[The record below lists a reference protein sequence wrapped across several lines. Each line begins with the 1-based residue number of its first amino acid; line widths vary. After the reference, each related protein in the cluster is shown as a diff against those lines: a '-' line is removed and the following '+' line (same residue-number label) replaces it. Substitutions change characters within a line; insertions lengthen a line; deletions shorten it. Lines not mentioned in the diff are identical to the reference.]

1 MQYALLR
8 EGLCLLPH
16 FVGCGGIACLEAM
29 LNLTNEWLKTILI
42 LLYLGLLADS
52 GLPGEALGGVTLLF
66 YPNFFRGKL
75 PPNKIGLFLIRRA
88 CTLNIKIGG
97 ELGRVEL
104 SGEGGIGDSGSYW
117 CPRNRRLQFHPLRTF
132 HPS

>member
-1 MQYALLR
+1 M
-8 EGLCLLPH
+8 
-16 FVGCGGIACLEAM
+16 
-29 LNLTNEWLKTILI
+29 
-42 LLYLGLLADS
+42 
-52 GLPGEALGGVTLLF
+52 TLLF
-66 YPNFFRGKL
+66 YPNFLGKL

-132 HPS
+132 HPLQFFPIQFSGKTLYKLIMLILYSVLLLVIDL